1 VSRFI
6 AKLTH
11 AVAVA
16 GMLCGLAATPALAD
30 RDGHHRHW
38 KKHHR
43 KDHHGDWRP
52 RHRPRDYDRA
62 YYYYEPRVEYYSSP
76 RLYVPVPP
84 PPSFGLNLV
93 FPIH

>member
-1 VSRFI
+1 MKPFL

-11 AVAVA
+11 AAAIA

-30 RDGHHRHW
+30 HDHGRHW
-38 KKHHR
+38 KKNHWR
-43 KDHHGDWRP
+43 ERRSDWRP
-52 RHRPRDYDRA
+52 RHYHRDYDRS
-62 YYYYEPRVEYYSSP
+62 YYYSEPREYYYSSP

>member
-1 VSRFI
+1 VKAFLT
-6 AKLTH
+6 KLTH

-16 GMLCGLAATPALAD
+16 GLLCGFAATPAFAD
-30 RDGHHRHW
+30 RHHHDRHWNEHHRR
-38 KKHHR
+38 HR
-43 KDHHGDWRP
+43 HGDWRH
-52 RHRPRDYDRA
+52 RHRDYDRS
-62 YYYYEPRVEYYSSP
+62 YYYYSEPRDYYYSSP

>member
-1 VSRFI
+1 VRALG

-11 AVAVA
+11 AVVLA
-16 GMLCGLAATPALAD
+16 GLLCGFAASPALAD
-30 RDGHHRHW
+30 HDHDKHW
-38 KKHHR
+38 R
-43 KDHHGDWRP
+43 KQHWSERRSDWRP
-52 RHRPRDYDRA
+52 RHHYRDYDRH
-62 YYYYEPRVEYYSSP
+62 YYYYSEPRVEYYSSP

>member
-1 VSRFI
+1 MRPFI
-6 AKLTH
+6 VKLTH
-11 AVAVA
+11 ALAIA
-16 GMLCGLAATPALAD
+16 GILCGLAATPALAD
-30 RDGHHRHW
+30 RDDRGRHW
-38 KKHHR
+38 KKHHWKER
-43 KDHHGDWRP
+43 RSDWRP
-52 RHRPRDYDRA
+52 RQYYRDYDRD

>member
-1 VSRFI
+1 MRGVV

-11 AVAVA
+11 AAVLA
-16 GMLCGLAATPALAD
+16 GLLCGFAASPALAD
-30 RDGHHRHW
+30 HDHDKHW
-38 KKHHR
+38 RKHHWR
-43 KDHHGDWRP
+43 ERRGDWQP
-52 RHRPRDYDRA
+52 RRHYYRDYDRS
-62 YYYYEPRVEYYSSP
+62 YYYEPRVEYYSSP